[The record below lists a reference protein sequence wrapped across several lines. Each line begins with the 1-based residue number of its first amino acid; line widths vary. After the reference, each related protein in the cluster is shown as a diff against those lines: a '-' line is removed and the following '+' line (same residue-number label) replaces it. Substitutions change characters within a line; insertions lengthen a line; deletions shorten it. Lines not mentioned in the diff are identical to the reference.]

1 MITCMIQEAPP
12 AVDAVPGITLRTNSP
27 GSMIQRQQSTEPKV
41 LIVSGSYGA
50 GHDSAARE
58 IAARLHPCGW
68 EVDALDIADLYP
80 LGLGHVMKRA
90 YFAQLDVAPWSW
102 GLILRTLDQ
111 RHGRTSPTPTGRAAS
126 FLTGR
131 LATSRVARA
140 IDPRTEFVVST
151 HPFAS
156 QALGDLRKRGLLDIP
171 VVTYLTDASVHPLWV
186 HRNVDLHLAVHES
199 AAVEARQRGAR
210 TVSLISPLT
219 PATPPAT
226 GNERSQFRADLG
238 LPHNARI
245 ALVAGGSEGAGDILA
260 AALDVRDNSA
270 ATPVVL
276 CGRNERLRRRIE
288 DIDGVVAVGW
298 IDGLATAIRAA
309 DCVIQNSGGFT
320 TLETLALGTPL
331 ISYRCLP
338 GHGQSS
344 ARALQ
349 TEGLAVWPRT
359 PLALGFAVQIAL
371 RKGHTGAPRAWSGRP
386 ALLDALPWT
395 TPALLAG

>member
-12 AVDAVPGITLRTNSP
+12 AAGAVTGITLPPSSRGLAVP
-27 GSMIQRQQSTEPKV
+27 RQQSTAPRV

-58 IAARLHPCGW
+58 ITARLHPGGW
-68 EVDALDIADLYP
+68 DVDVLDIADLYP
-80 LGLGHVMKRA
+80 FALGQAMKRA
-90 YFAQLDVAPWSW
+90 YFKQLDVAPWSW
-102 GLILRTLDQ
+102 GLILTALDQ
-111 RHGRTSPTPTGRAAS
+111 RHGRVTPTGRAAA

-131 LATSRVARA
+131 LAASRVVKAV
-140 IDPRTEFVVST
+140 DPQTEFVVST

-156 QALGDLRKRGLLDIP
+156 QAVGQLRQRGLLDIP

-186 HRNVDLHLAVHES
+186 HRSVDLHLAVHEV

-210 TVSLISPLT
+210 AVRVIHPLT
-219 PATPPAT
+219 PATRPPV
-226 GNERSQFRADLG
+226 GSERSQFRTALG
-238 LPHNARI
+238 LPPTTRL
-245 ALVAGGSEGAGDILA
+245 ALVAGGSEGAGDIMA
-260 AALDVRDNSA
+260 AALDVRDHST

-288 DIDGVVAVGW
+288 QVSGVVAVGW
-298 IDGLATAIRAA
+298 LDGLTTAIRAA

-320 TLETLALGTPL
+320 TLESLALGTPL

-338 GHGQSS
+338 GHGQNS

-349 TEGLAVWPRT
+349 AEGLAAWPRT
-359 PLALGFAVQIAL
+359 PGALGLAIQVAL
-371 RKGHTGAPRAWSGRP
+371 HNRHKSTPAAWKSRP
-386 ALLDALPWT
+386 TLLEALPWT
-395 TPALLAG
+395 TPALLAS